1 MKKTSVGLACMAVL
15 FSSGFGA
22 VAQVVFF
29 DDFQQFTNGANL
41 TLTNYTP
48 ASGPAGAVVTTS
60 IENGSPTCIAS
71 NFLGST
77 MAFFDNSAVPNKG
90 QYRGSLS
97 QIQTNQVLMASWKL
111 WIQATNSGPGYFLF
125 SIPVSDPNADF
136 NPPVFFTDSGSV
148 AALTNGNTSQT
159 SIGEWGSLAGT
170 IMTNRLVLNFPNRA
184 FSFSINGQILA
195 VLPLGSYFSNRVNAV
210 YFNPLERSSASL
222 GNRFA
227 LDDIKVE
234 LLPITPTI
242 TAINKT
248 GTNALVRFTTLP
260 GGRYS
265 VETRDDLRGGTWT
278 TLTNNITGTGDTLQ
292 VFDGGISGATS
303 RFYRV
308 VKTF

>member
-136 NPPVFFTDSGSV
+136 NPPVFFTDSGAV

-184 FSFSINGQILA
+184 FF
-195 VLPLGSYFSNRVNAV
+195 PKH
-210 YFNPLERSSASL
+210 P
-222 GNRFA
+222 
-227 LDDIKVE
+227 
-234 LLPITPTI
+234 
-242 TAINKT
+242 
-248 GTNALVRFTTLP
+248 
-260 GGRYS
+260 
-265 VETRDDLRGGTWT
+265 
-278 TLTNNITGTGDTLQ
+278 
-292 VFDGGISGATS
+292 S
-303 RFYRV
+303 R
-308 VKTF
+308 